1 MDKVPGAGETRKVLR
16 KVVPAIIKEKG
27 AKESFD
33 DFASGKTF
41 KSAWRG
47 ITGTQGKY
55 QDDLMKKQ
63 GFKNMKKVG
72 KQEAFDNFADAY
84 GPN

>member
-1 MDKVPGAGETRKVLR
+1 MDKVQGAKQTREILSTIT
-16 KVVPAIIKEKG
+16 PPIIKEKG

-41 KSAWRG
+41 KSAWIG

-55 QDDLMKKQ
+55 QDDLMKKN
-63 GFKNMKKVG
+63 KDLKR
-72 KQEAFDNFADAY
+72 
-84 GPN
+84 

>member
-1 MDKVPGAGETRKVLR
+1 MDKVTGAKQKREVLGAII
-16 KVVPAIIKEKG
+16 PAIIKEKG

-41 KSAWRG
+41 KSKRG

-63 GFKNMKKVG
+63 GFEKMKKVSG
-72 KQEAFDNFADAY
+72 QEAFYNFADA
-84 GPN
+84 